1 MGVYTLSAGKSLFQ
15 WVPGL
20 QRPINQQVLIEC
32 LLLGGGH
39 YLTVCKG
46 HRVWKR
52 RQSYSAASGFKTQPA
67 CLCSYNTSRRSSK
80 CLRVASRRGE
90 SHLFF
95 IPPLLY
101 KHTRGS
107 IDPSD
112 GLDQYRSSFIANF
125 YRKPTNDLL
134 VFGEM
139 FDCISTSTFVELLML
154 KNCFSCF
161 NLTWYPRYAC
171 KLGMAGFAPFCRWG
185 NRVPWSL

>member
-1 MGVYTLSAGKSLFQ
+1 MWVFTHSLLASHSSNECQDCRDQSINKCLSSACYLGEDIILLSAKGTGSERGVKAILLPQ
-15 WVPGL
+15 GL
-20 QRPINQQVLIEC
+20 KLNL
-32 LLLGGGH
+32 
-39 YLTVCKG
+39 
-46 HRVWKR
+46 
-52 RQSYSAASGFKTQPA
+52 PA
-67 CLCSYNTSRRSSK
+67 CVLTTLQGG
-80 CLRVASRRGE
+80 LRVASRRGE

-161 NLTWYPRYAC
+161 NLT
-171 KLGMAGFAPFCRWG
+171 
-185 NRVPWSL
+185 